1 MGTCM
6 WRDENIVKTVDN
18 VSDVACKSIWW
29 LFESYLNKKQMV
41 YTKEKLKM
49 AKNYAIISQI

>member
-18 VSDVACKSIWW
+18 VSDEACKSMECS
-29 LFESYLNKKQMV
+29 LKKKQMV
-41 YTKEKLKM
+41 STIKKLEM
-49 AKNYAIISQI
+49 S